1 MRTAIVAALVGV
13 ALVAVP
19 ADAQRRCTK
28 GIPCGNSCIAANK
41 VCRIGTSPAPREHP
55 APREPATST
64 QALIGQSAA
73 VRDSALFE
81 WVGSVDGS
89 IYYRST
95 CVMATKLWPQ
105 ERVYF
110 RNESEAVGKGYRRS
124 RVQGC

>member
-1 MRTAIVAALVGV
+1 MRTTIVTALVGI
-13 ALVAVP
+13 AVTAAP

-41 VCRIGTSPAPREHP
+41 VCRVGTSPAPRE
-55 APREPATST
+55 PATAAT
-64 QALIGQSAA
+64 MQTLVGQSASA
-73 VRDSALFE
+73 RDSALFD

-110 RNESEAVGKGYRRS
+110 QRESDAVARGYRRS

>member
-1 MRTAIVAALVGV
+1 MRTAIVAALAGI
-13 ALVAVP
+13 ALLAAP

-41 VCRIGTSPAPREHP
+41 VCRIGTSPAPREQP

-64 QALIGQSAA
+64 QALIGQSATA
-73 VRDSALFE
+73 RDSVSFD
-81 WVGSVDGS
+81 WIGSVDGS

-110 RNESEAVGKGYRRS
+110 RIESDAAARGYRRS
-124 RVQGC
+124 RVVGC

>member
-1 MRTAIVAALVGV
+1 MRIAIVATLVAI
-13 ALVAVP
+13 ALVASP
-19 ADAQRRCTK
+19 AEAQRRCTK

-41 VCRIGTSPAPREHP
+41 VCRVGTSPAPREP

-64 QALIGQSAA
+64 QALIGQLATA
-73 VRDSALFE
+73 RDSVSFD

-105 ERVYF
+105 ERVFF
-110 RNESEAVGKGYRRS
+110 RMESDAVARGYRRS
-124 RVQGC
+124 RVGGC